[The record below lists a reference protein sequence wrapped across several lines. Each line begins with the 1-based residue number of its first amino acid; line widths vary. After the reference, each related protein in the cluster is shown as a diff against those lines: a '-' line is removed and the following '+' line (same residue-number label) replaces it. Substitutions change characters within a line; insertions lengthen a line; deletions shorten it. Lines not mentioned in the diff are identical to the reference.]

1 MGSNQDLET
10 EVCEKLRQIAE
21 SRNPEEIDSALS
33 SMLKDFE
40 TDLKILQVIGHL
52 IQWTS
57 DLILHEVTSVRKAPM
72 DLEDISTARQ
82 LLLIIRLWS
91 FLLSA
96 CTPQFTVKDGKTD
109 IISEAFKLLTEVW
122 LRIK

>member
-1 MGSNQDLET
+1 
-10 EVCEKLRQIAE
+10 
-21 SRNPEEIDSALS
+21 
-33 SMLKDFE
+33 MLKDFE

-82 LLLIIRLWS
+82 LLLIIRKVIVAYKISVFFILYTL
-91 FLLSA
+91 FL
-96 CTPQFTVKDGKTD
+96 
-109 IISEAFKLLTEVW
+109 
-122 LRIK
+122 

>member
-1 MGSNQDLET
+1 MFYL
-10 EVCEKLRQIAE
+10 LR
-21 SRNPEEIDSALS
+21 NTEEIDSALS

-82 LLLIIRLWS
+82 LLLIIRKVIVAYRVSVIL
-91 FLLSA
+91 FLCNL
-96 CTPQFTVKDGKTD
+96 F
-109 IISEAFKLLTEVW
+109 L
-122 LRIK
+122 

>member
-1 MGSNQDLET
+1 
-10 EVCEKLRQIAE
+10 
-21 SRNPEEIDSALS
+21 
-33 SMLKDFE
+33 MLKDFE

-82 LLLIIRLWS
+82 LLLIIRRVIVAYKVSVIL
-91 FLLSA
+91 FLCNLFFMNDIKLLSTKNQTLELSA
-96 CTPQFTVKDGKTD
+96 LSLHPS
-109 IISEAFKLLTEVW
+109 IHS
-122 LRIK
+122 